1 VDASESDGD
10 SRPLDPPDVRAT
22 VAEIEREARARRRA
36 GEIPATY
43 ERELDA
49 LFASIAPVGARF
61 DSVEA
66 VLAQTERIA
75 GFDVTAPTASNIR
88 GGALVKRGLQRAVGW
103 QFHFFA
109 GQVQAFAYS
118 TLRAFRLLTDRVV
131 ELERRLPITDP
142 RVEAMLSI
150 DRDHLDLGPWL
161 DRIPEW
167 CAGRPG
173 RVLHAE
179 SATGALVV
187 ALNAAG
193 IDAYG
198 VDPRDDAGAAADTA
212 GAETRTTGALDH
224 LRALP
229 PSALGG
235 LVLSGCIDRFALG
248 DQLEL
253 AKHAMRVLAPGGR
266 LVVLG
271 SHPRHWMLHGDP
283 VTADLTFGRPLHPE
297 TWTHVIGGLGF
308 DAVER
313 HDGAR
318 PTLGARA
325 NLSPE
330 VVAAFAEIEPLLF
343 PPEAFAI
350 TAERPAEPNELDLS
364 A

>member
-1 VDASESDGD
+1 MDASESDGD
-10 SRPLDPPDVRAT
+10 ARPLDPLDVRAA

-36 GEIPATY
+36 GEIPKSY

-49 LFASIAPVGARF
+49 LFEAIAPVGARY

-109 GQVQAFAYS
+109 SQVQAFAYS

-131 ELERRLPITDP
+131 ELERRLPVTDA
-142 RVEAMLSI
+142 RVEAMVTVE
-150 DRDHLDLGPWL
+150 RDHVDMGPWL
-161 DRIPEW
+161 AQITSW

-179 SATGALVV
+179 SGPGALVV
-187 ALNAAG
+187 ALDEAG

-198 VDPRDDAGAAADTA
+198 VDPRDDAGAVADAA
-212 GAETRTTGALDH
+212 GVETRTTGALDH
-224 LRALP
+224 LRSLP
-229 PSALGG
+229 ANALGG
-235 LVLSGCIDRFALG
+235 LVLSGCVDRYALG

-253 AKHAMRVLAPGGR
+253 ARHAMRVLAPGGR

-271 SHPRHWMLHGDP
+271 AHPRHWALHGDP
-283 VTADLTFGRPLHPE
+283 ITADLTFGRPLHPE
-297 TWTHVIGGLGF
+297 TWTHVISGLGF
-308 DAVER
+308 GAIER

-318 PTLGARA
+318 ATFGERTA
-325 NLSPE
+325 LSPE
-330 VVAAFAEIEPLLF
+330 VVAALRDVEPLLF
-343 PPEAFAI
+343 PPEAFVIGAV
-350 TAERPAEPNELDLS
+350 RPAEPGELDVS

>member
-1 VDASESDGD
+1 VDASEPDGD
-10 SRPLDPPDVRAT
+10 ARPLDPPDVRAA
-22 VAEIEREARARRRA
+22 VADIEREARARRRA
-36 GEIPATY
+36 GEIPTTY

-49 LFASIAPVGARF
+49 LFESIAPVGARF

-75 GFDVTAPTASNIR
+75 GFDVAAPTASNIR

-118 TLRAFRLLTDRVV
+118 TLRALRLLTDRVV
-131 ELERRLPITDP
+131 ALEHRLPITDP
-142 RVEAMLSI
+142 RVEAMVSV
-150 DRDHLDLGPWL
+150 DRDRLDVGPWL
-161 DRIPEW
+161 DRILQW
-167 CAGRPG
+167 CAARPG

-179 SATGALVV
+179 SGNGTLVV
-187 ALNAAG
+187 ALNEAG

-198 VDPRDDAGAAADTA
+198 VDPRDDAGAVSDSA
-212 GAETRTTGALDH
+212 GVETRTTGALEH

-229 PSALGG
+229 QGALGG
-235 LVLSGCIDRFALG
+235 LVLSGCVDRFALG

-271 SHPRHWMLHGDP
+271 SHPLHWMLHGDP
-283 VTADLTFGRPLHPE
+283 VTGDLTFGRPLHPE
-297 TWTHVIGGLGF
+297 TWTHVIGELGF
-308 DAVER
+308 CGVEH

-318 PTLGARA
+318 PGFEARST
-325 NLSPE
+325 LSPD
-330 VVAAFAEIEPLLF
+330 VAAALEAIEPLLF
-343 PPEAFAI
+343 PPAAFAVI
-350 TAERPAEPNELDLS
+350 AERPAEPNELDLS

>member
-1 VDASESDGD
+1 VDASEPDGD
-10 SRPLDPPDVRAT
+10 ARPLDPPDVRAA

-36 GEIPATY
+36 GEIPTTY

-131 ELERRLPITDP
+131 ALERRLPITDP
-142 RVEAMLSI
+142 RVDAMLTI
-150 DRDHLDLGPWL
+150 DRDHLDLDPWL
-161 DRIPEW
+161 DLVPRW

-179 SATGALVV
+179 SGTGALVV

-198 VDPRDDAGAAADTA
+198 VDPRDDAGAMADAA
-212 GAETRTTGALDH
+212 GAETRSTGALDH

-235 LVLSGCIDRFALG
+235 LVLSGCVDRLGLG

-253 AKHAMRVLAPGGR
+253 GEHAWRVLAPGGR

-271 SHPRHWMLHGDP
+271 SDPRHWVLHGDP
-283 VTADLTFGRPLHPE
+283 VTADLTFGRPLHAE
-297 TWTHVIGGLGF
+297 TWTHVVDGLGF
-308 DAVER
+308 DALER

-318 PTLGARA
+318 PSSAARA
-325 NLSPE
+325 NLAPE
-330 VVAAFAEIEPLLF
+330 VVAALGEIEPLLF
-343 PPEAFAI
+343 PPEAFAVI
-350 TAERPAEPNELDLS
+350 AERPAEPDELDRS